1 MNYGL
6 PNVNIKHFSKIE
18 PYSGDFSTLFVL
30 FSPDISFSKPIVLTK
45 KYQFGMIEELQDN
58 EFLRRAVDAF
68 FANGG
73 DRLYL
78 LFFQIE
84 EDKQLNYLEF
94 NDFLIKSCDRL
105 NDIEVIVAINLFDD
119 DIYQN
124 MLSMRDILEI
134 QRTINDY
141 CDHSHRV
148 SISDI
153 NSDFKKE
160 YFSIIGK
167 SVLYYPWIMD
177 SNSKSLPPST
187 YAAALF
193 SKMAKEDKYFESI
206 ANKPI
211 LNSLDVE
218 FRLDDNELQD
228 LVVDKINPVI
238 FMPHRGVMIW
248 GVKSF
253 DEKLDS
259 VNELRVMKYIKRR
272 LIKSTRIYLFEPNT
286 VFLEAQILLMLKV
299 FFDNLEKI
307 GAIEKYSV
315 SIDSASMKAENE
327 IIINIGLA
335 FSTPIEFINIRL
347 NKADK
352 DGILGVI

>member
-1 MNYGL
+1 MNYSL
-6 PNVNIKHFSKIE
+6 PNVSIKHFSKIE

-30 FSPDISFSKPIVLTK
+30 FSPSISFSKPIVLTK
-45 KYQFGMIEELQDN
+45 KYQLSTITQLQGN
-58 EFLRRAVDAF
+58 GFLQRAVDAF

-78 LFFQIE
+78 LFFQV
-84 EDKQLNYLEF
+84 EDEFNLLEF
-94 NDFLIKSCDRL
+94 DDFLIKSCDRL
-105 NDIEVIVAINLFDD
+105 NDIEVISAINLFDD
-119 DIYQN
+119 DIYEN
-124 MLSMRDILEI
+124 ILSMREILEV
-134 QRTINDY
+134 QRTINNY
-141 CDHSHRV
+141 CEGSHRV

-153 NSDFKKE
+153 NGDFKKE
-160 YFSIIGK
+160 YLHIIGK
-167 SVLYYPWIMD
+167 TILHYPWVMD
-177 SNSKSLPPST
+177 SSNQKLPPSI

-206 ANKPI
+206 ANKAI
-211 LNSLDVE
+211 ENVSDVE
-218 FRLDDNELQD
+218 FRFDDND
-228 LVVDKINPVI
+228 LANLVKDKINPLI

-253 DEKLDS
+253 DEKLDT

-272 LIKSTRIYLFEPNT
+272 LIKSTRIYLFEPNS

-299 FFDNLEKI
+299 FFDNLENI
-307 GAIEKYSV
+307 GAIEKFTV
-315 SIDSASMKAENE
+315 GVDSSSMKMDNE
-327 IIINIGLA
+327 IIINISLA

-352 DGILGVI
+352 DGALGII

>member
-1 MNYGL
+1 MDYGL
-6 PNVNIKHFSKIE
+6 PNVSIKHFSKIE
-18 PYSGDFSTLFVL
+18 PYSGDFSTLFIL
-30 FSPDISFSKPIVLTK
+30 FSPYISFSTPIVLTK
-45 KYQFGMIEELQDN
+45 KYQLSTITQLQDD
-58 EFLRRAVDAF
+58 EFLRRSVDAF

-78 LFFQIE
+78 LFFQVK
-84 EDKQLNYLEF
+84 DKFNLLEF

-105 NDIEVIVAINLFDD
+105 NDIEVISAINLFDD
-119 DIYQN
+119 DIYEN
-124 MLSMRDILEI
+124 ILSMREILEV
-134 QRTINDY
+134 QRTINNY
-141 CDHSHRV
+141 CESSHRV

-160 YFSIIGK
+160 YLHIIGK
-167 SVLYYPWIMD
+167 TILHYPWIID
-177 SNSKSLPPST
+177 SSSQKLPPSI
-187 YAAALF
+187 YASALF
-193 SKMAKEDKYFESI
+193 SKMAKNDKYFESI

-211 LNSLDVE
+211 VNVSDVE
-218 FRLDDNELQD
+218 FIFDDNELKD
-228 LVVDKINPVI
+228 LLKNNINPII

-272 LIKSTRIYLFEPNT
+272 LIKSTRIYLFEPNSI
-286 VFLEAQILLMLKV
+286 FLEAQILLMLKV
-299 FFDNLEKI
+299 FFDKLETI
-307 GAIEKYSV
+307 GAIEKFTV
-315 SIDSASMKAENE
+315 EIDSSSRQIENE
-327 IIINIGLA
+327 IIINISLA

-347 NKADK
+347 NKSDK